1 MTMEPSVMTI
11 KLKKEWARLKRDYPA
26 IEKKQSPFEKF
37 VKQQGYDTF
46 YFINGIKKRGK
57 KDD

>member
-1 MTMEPSVMTI
+1 MTI